1 MRHGGGAGFG
11 AGTGSGCT
19 GTADGGAAV
28 LAIELICAAILVS
41 MVLSWAASC
50 WEIPSSFLLASS
62 NLTPEVA
69 EFLSLWRRRRD
80 SNLRSPLKMVRRFE
94 STPVDLLWLHL
105 SAKRPTYFAR
115 GIDVSNP
122 APSANESVSAGS
134 RGRCR
139 PKSRLWRRSGPA
151 TGREKVRPDASGP
164 VFPDGH

>member
-69 EFLSLWRRRRD
+69 EFLSLWRRG
-80 SNLRSPLKMVRRFE
+80 
-94 STPVDLLWLHL
+94 
-105 SAKRPTYFAR
+105 RP
-115 GIDVSNP
+115 
-122 APSANESVSAGS
+122 PSAYLPAS
-134 RGRCR
+134 RTV
-139 PKSRLWRRSGPA
+139 P
-151 TGREKVRPDASGP
+151 
-164 VFPDGH
+164 